1 MKTAIVTRLSADPT
15 TPRLLLFFAGW
26 GMDSRPF
33 ATLGREGY
41 DTAVVWDY
49 ADPAPVD
56 PALLSRYAE
65 ICVVAWSFGVPY
77 AARFIAGHHD
87 SLPITRCVAVCG
99 TLHPVDD
106 RLGIPRD
113 IFSGTLE
120 GLSDRT
126 LAKFR
131 RRMTG
136 SSAAAARF
144 ESVAPQ
150 RSLDS
155 LAEELRR
162 VDTDGP
168 APDPTFDTAWI
179 APADHIIPPEA
190 QKRAW
195 EGRAEVKMLPDGT
208 PHMPDF
214 GPILEREIADKRLIS
229 RSFGSAGSTY
239 DGEASIQHEVAR
251 HLAALWETAGPAE
264 GPVVEFGTGT
274 GYLTSLI
281 SRTGRP
287 MRLYDIVPVM
297 DGVVRADA
305 EIMTAL
311 LTSDPAPAAIIS
323 ASTVQWFNSPRRF
336 LRRAL
341 RALKPGAMLA
351 ISTFGPDTYREL
363 APFQQARPAY
373 LSADDLRALTR
384 ELEAEGIADAAW
396 TIVEEGERR
405 VLPFPPPRHLLDH
418 TRRSGVNGTR
428 LGGIGAARALM
439 AAAPVSLTYAP
450 VYLLMRR
457 R

>member
-1 MKTAIVTRLSADPT
+1 ERCITDRGNK
-15 TPRLLLFFAGW
+15 
-26 GMDSRPF
+26 RP
-33 ATLGREGY
+33 
-41 DTAVVWDY
+41 
-49 ADPAPVD
+49 
-56 PALLSRYAE
+56 
-65 ICVVAWSFGVPY
+65 
-77 AARFIAGHHD
+77 
-87 SLPITRCVAVCG
+87 
-99 TLHPVDD
+99 
-106 RLGIPRD
+106 
-113 IFSGTLE
+113 
-120 GLSDRT
+120 
-126 LAKFR
+126 
-131 RRMTG
+131 
-136 SSAAAARF
+136 
-144 ESVAPQ
+144 
-150 RSLDS
+150 
-155 LAEELRR
+155 
-162 VDTDGP
+162 DGP
-168 APDPTFDTAWI
+168 
-179 APADHIIPPEA
+179 
-190 QKRAW
+190 
-195 EGRAEVKMLPDGT
+195 

-405 VLPFPPPRHLLDH
+405 VLTFPSTRHLLDH